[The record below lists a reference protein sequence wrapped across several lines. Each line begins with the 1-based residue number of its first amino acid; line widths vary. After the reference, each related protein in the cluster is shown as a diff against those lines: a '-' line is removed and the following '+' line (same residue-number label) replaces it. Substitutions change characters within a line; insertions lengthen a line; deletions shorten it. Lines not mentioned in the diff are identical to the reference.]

1 MGVPGKWGSC
11 GGKVLPHGF
20 ETMNRDRSVWPSGTL
35 ITSCGVKRLFP
46 FFLLHFRIFPYL
58 LSPPSSL
65 PPSPSPHP
73 LPPAQG
79 LVSEGPIRAWSS
91 GRPPLELG
99 RPPLRVSH
107 AEALSALTGRLQ
119 SILTLILRERP
130 PGPAPILSATGPARP
145 RSLSSDLHSV
155 QPWWEDRPRRTETG
169 PTATTLKQEVRW
181 DGQGPVVAG
190 GGAGARLPEGTSGQW
205 KSPGSSVHRPA
216 SSPSSATV
224 RPWAAPPP

>member
-1 MGVPGKWGSC
+1 MALNVCFLSSFC
-11 GGKVLPHGF
+11 IFVSFRTFSLLP
-20 ETMNRDRSVWPSGTL
+20 
-35 ITSCGVKRLFP
+35 
-46 FFLLHFRIFPYL
+46 
-58 LSPPSSL
+58 PPSL
-65 PPSPSPHP
+65 PPPLLIPSP
-73 LPPAQG
+73 LLRAC
-79 LVSEGPIRAWSS
+79 LVSEGPIGAR
-91 GRPPLELG
+91 G

-224 RPWAAPPP
+224 RPWRLPLPEPRFL

>member
-20 ETMNRDRSVWPSGTL
+20 QTMNRDRSVWPSRTL

-79 LVSEGPIRAWSS
+79 LVSEGPIRAGARGGHLWSS
-91 GRPPLELG
+91 G
-99 RPPLRVSH
+99 
-107 AEALSALTGRLQ
+107 GRL
-119 SILTLILRERP
+119 SVCLMLRPCRP
-130 PGPAPILSATGPARP
+130 
-145 RSLSSDLHSV
+145 
-155 QPWWEDRPRRTETG
+155 
-169 PTATTLKQEVRW
+169 
-181 DGQGPVVAG
+181 
-190 GGAGARLPEGTSGQW
+190 
-205 KSPGSSVHRPA
+205 
-216 SSPSSATV
+216 
-224 RPWAAPPP
+224 